1 MISEY
6 HNLNFLSICHS
17 LESDKTLSANT
28 ELHKI
33 LEITSDV
40 MDVTITEED
49 LEVVSIEDA
58 SPIARTLLRTIIR
71 DRNCGEPLYRRND
84 AVAVPS
90 VASEFA

>member
-17 LESDKTLSANT
+17 LESDKALSSNT
-28 ELHKI
+28 ELQKI
-33 LEITSDV
+33 LEITRDV

-49 LEVVSIEDA
+49 LEMVSIEDA
-58 SPIARTLLRTIIR
+58 SPIARTLLRINLR
-71 DRNCGEPLYRRND
+71 DRDCGKPLYRRND

-90 VASEFA
+90 AAAESA